1 MTMINT
7 DRIVPI
13 QAIDLISMYGLII
26 RQNSSFSALAKLD
39 AVDDAGDFQIKT
51 NSALVIASEP
61 VKACDVDAT
70 ASSVSA
76 FTLFFVPSYD
86 YKGFTVDG
94 GAATIANN
102 GVTVVP
108 DGRTLYKAVL
118 SSGTIT
124 ITKVGF

>member
-1 MTMINT
+1 MINEN
-7 DRIVPI
+7 RIVPI
-13 QAIDLISMYGLII
+13 QAVDLISMYGLII
-26 RQNSSFSALAKLD
+26 LQNSSFSSLTKID

-76 FTLFFVPSYD
+76 FTMFFVPAYD
-86 YKGFTVDG
+86 YAGFTVDG
-94 GAATIANN
+94 GAATIADNN
-102 GVTVVP
+102 VIVEP